1 MTQPPLHSGSSAG
14 GNDTGKCGVDTCGQ
28 GQVIRVLRS
37 GQDTAVWHPLPV
49 QPLVVLTGA
58 EQVKLA
64 VFLVVVAPD
73 TFEAGGAI
81 AESVGQDADFGLA
94 ERHHFAFEEAKKRL
108 FLAHVVLLFV

>member
-1 MTQPPLHSGSSAG
+1 MYLKKSGR
-14 GNDTGKCGVDTCGQ
+14 
-28 GQVIRVLRS
+28 I
-37 GQDTAVWHPLPV
+37 V
-49 QPLVVLTGA
+49 QPLVVLAGA

-73 TFEAGGAI
+73 TFEAAGAV

-108 FLAHVVLLFV
+108 FLAHVVLLLVRGPAPDHIVPGRKWRKHHLAQIIAPCVPLHKDYF